1 MKKIIMKPLF
11 ASTLTLILM
20 AGCVNQG
27 LVQEDDPYNRTKTGA
42 LVGAVGGAVVGAT
55 TGHGSTDRRQRALV
69 GAALG
74 GLLGAGIG
82 YSLDQQANEIARAL
96 GTARSD

>member
-1 MKKIIMKPLF
+1 MKKSIRPLF
-11 ASTLTLILM
+11 VSTLIVLIL
-20 AGCVNQG
+20 AGCANQG

-42 LVGAVGGAVVGAT
+42 ITGAIGGAVVGAA
-55 TGHGSTDRRQRALV
+55 TGKGSTNRRQRALV

-82 YSLDQQANEIARAL
+82 YSLDQQANEIAKSPWNR
-96 GTARSD
+96 R